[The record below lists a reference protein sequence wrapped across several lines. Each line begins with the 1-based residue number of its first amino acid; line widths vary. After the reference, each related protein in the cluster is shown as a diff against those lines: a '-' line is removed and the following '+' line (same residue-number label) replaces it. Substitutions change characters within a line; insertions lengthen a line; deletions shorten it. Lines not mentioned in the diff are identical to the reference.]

1 MIKCKN
7 RVKEKYEGLSRR
19 LISSA
24 VALAIMLPS
33 VPASY
38 ANPEDEERNSS
49 IRVYH
54 NSNKAGTLVTPQHL
68 NVEYLD
74 VNLSQKKL
82 TIFHV
87 GKEPQEL
94 NPAFHPTAF
103 PWQLSPEDM
112 QIFLDSQ
119 SFLLKQFDDGTYKLN
134 MHTIGKGGVLP
145 YVIGAAIAIG
155 ATFAFPSKV
164 YAPGPDPKP
173 APKKPAPKK
182 K

>member
-1 MIKCKN
+1 MIKCENKT
-7 RVKEKYEGLSRR
+7 KEKYIGISRR

-24 VALAIMLPS
+24 IALAIILPS

-54 NSNKAGTLVTPQHL
+54 NSNKAGTLVAPQYL
-68 NVEYLD
+68 NAEYLD

-82 TIFHV
+82 TIFHAD
-87 GKEPQEL
+87 KEPQEI
-94 NPAFHPTAF
+94 NPAFYPSAF
-103 PWQLSPEDM
+103 PWQLSQEDM
-112 QIFLDSQ
+112 EVFLDSQ

-134 MHTIGKGGVLP
+134 MHTIGKGGVLN
-145 YVIGAAIAIG
+145 YLIVGAIAVG
-155 ATFAFPSKV
+155 VTLAFPSKV